1 MEPSPEHVP
10 WPRGTRSPA
19 APSKP
24 PPVGSQTSFPRPA
37 SLDDPLPVQQ
47 LFTRAASREPDPAAR
62 AGVPASQRQP
72 LGVRLQGRAAL
83 GLAAALPWLHLFVA
97 VRGSARAGG
106 EGPETTDERGAA
118 FVYGLGIPPSE
129 QIQQPGGRR
138 SVAEE
143 RSPSQITP
151 SSSSPAASRSVLPH
165 RSISHP

>member
-1 MEPSPEHVP
+1 MEPSPEHVS

-24 PPVGSQTSFPRPA
+24 APVGSQTSFPRPP

-47 LFTRAASREPDPAAR
+47 LFTRASCREPDSAAH

-72 LGVRLQGRAAL
+72 LGVRLQGRSAL
-83 GLAAALPWLHLFVA
+83 GLATALPGLHLFVT

-106 EGPETTDERGAA
+106 EGSEKVDERGAA
-118 FVYGLGIPPSE
+118 FLYGLRIPPSD

-138 SVAEE
+138 CFAKE
-143 RSPSQITP
+143 RSPS
-151 SSSSPAASRSVLPH
+151 
-165 RSISHP
+165 